1 MGGGLV
7 DKAGVAQQVIHG
19 DVEEALDLRG
29 VEIHRQHAVSA
40 RAAHRVGSGAV
51 RTDRHDLEVREG
63 LFDVLDQSFAE
74 LSALAV
80 DDKDRHGVL
89 ILSCVLFSARKPLKR
104 QRKGINIPLAGR
116 LIPW

>member
-1 MGGGLV
+1 MTE
-7 DKAGVAQQVIHG
+7 VINET
-19 DVEEALDLRG
+19 DY
-29 VEIHRQHAVSA
+29 EIH
-40 RAAHRVGSGAV
+40 
-51 RTDRHDLEVREG
+51 E
-63 LFDVLDQSFAE
+63 AE

-89 ILSCVLFSARKPLKR
+89 FLSCVLFSARKPLKR